1 MEYNDSNII
10 SNLKLFGKTGK
21 FPYGNEE
28 FLDLLSKLFNAAKIG
43 IEITDKTGKFVW
55 VNSAFT
61 KLTGYSADEI
71 IGKNGR
77 ILKSGKHGKIFYEN
91 LWETILSGS
100 VWQGEILNKHKNG
113 NFYFVEETIVPLTNE
128 ENEITYFVGIKQDI
142 SAWKKAEEALNES
155 YIKYEELAYIVNES
169 PAIGFLW
176 KADEGMPVE
185 FVSDNVRQF
194 GYTPDDFYTSKIS
207 FINIIHPK
215 DRNRTIEELY
225 HKALIGEEK
234 FKQTFRI
241 LTAKNKVRWVE
252 NYISVRHGKHGIITY
267 FQGVILDITSR
278 RKAEKEAKLKFDQ
291 LVQADKMVAL
301 GTLVAGVAH
310 EINNPNNFVM
320 LNINLIEKTWYNILP
335 ILDDYYR
342 RNGDFYV
349 GNRLKYSKIKES
361 MPKILNGISEGTK
374 RIKNIV
380 NELKEF
386 SGKESSGV
394 NQEVDVNK
402 VIEAAINLTKNLINK
417 STDNF
422 SVKFAPDLPL
432 VKGNR
437 QRLEQVVIN
446 LIENACQALQNNSE
460 RIYVVTKYLKEE
472 NMIQIMVVDEGEG
485 MPSSM
490 IKKIKDPFFTT
501 KREQGGTG
509 LGLAVSSRI
518 ISSHKGRLNFESELG
533 KGTKAIIKLPAI
545 NDKGTDI
552 K

>member
-1 MEYNDSNII
+1 MVSGL
-10 SNLKLFGKTGK
+10 S
-21 FPYGNEE
+21 
-28 FLDLLSKLFNAAKIG
+28 FLDGAVKISGKDELMGFLSQIFNAAKIG
-43 IEITDKTGKFVW
+43 IEITDETGKFIW

-61 KLTGYSADEI
+61 RITGYGREEV
-71 IGKNGR
+71 IGKPGS
-77 ILKSGKHGKIFYEN
+77 ILKSGKHGKTFYEN
-91 LWETILSGS
+91 MWQTILSGNA
-100 VWQGEILNKHKNG
+100 WQGEILNKHKNG
-113 NFYFVEETIVPLTNE
+113 NYYFVEETIVPIIG
-128 ENEITYFVGIKQDI
+128 ENGEITRFVGIKQDI
-142 SAWKKAEEALNES
+142 SAWKKTEEALNES

-194 GYTPDDFYTSKIS
+194 GYTPDDFYSGRIS
-207 FINIIHPK
+207 FLNIIHPK
-215 DRNRTIEELY
+215 DRNRIIEELY
-225 HKALIGEEK
+225 HRALIGEEK

-241 LTAKNKVRWVE
+241 LNTQNKVRWVE
-252 NYISVRHGKHGIITY
+252 NYISVRHGTHGVITN

-278 RKAEKEAKLKFDQ
+278 RKAEKEAKLKFDR
-291 LVQADKMVAL
+291 LIQADKMVAL

-342 RNGDFYV
+342 KNGDFYV

-386 SGKESSGV
+386 SGKESSDV
-394 NQEVDVNK
+394 NQNVDVNK

-417 STDNF
+417 STENF
-422 SVKFAPDLPL
+422 SVKFAPDLPT
-432 VKGNR
+432 VRGNR

-446 LIENACQALQNNSE
+446 LIENACQALQDNSK

-472 NMIQIMVVDEGEG
+472 NSVQIMIVDEGEG
-485 MPSSM
+485 IAPGVL
-490 IKKIKDPFFTT
+490 KKIKDPFFTT
-501 KREQGGTG
+501 KREKGGTG
-509 LGLAVSSRI
+509 LGLAVSNRI
-518 ISSHKGRLNFESELG
+518 IEAHKGRLTFESEFG
-533 KGTKAIIKLPAI
+533 KGTKAIIKLPAVEKKEM
-545 NDKGTDI
+545 N
-552 K
+552 

>member
-1 MEYNDSNII
+1 MEINETDII
-10 SNLKLFGKTGK
+10 SNLKLLGKNGK
-21 FPYGNEE
+21 FPYGNKE
-28 FLDLLSKLFNAAKIG
+28 FLGLLSKLFDAAKIG
-43 IEITDKTGKFVW
+43 VEITDNTGKFVW

-61 KLTGYSADEI
+61 KLTGYTAGEI
-71 IGKNGR
+71 TGKNGS
-77 ILKSGKHGKIFYEN
+77 ILKSGKHGKVFYEN
-91 LWETILSGS
+91 LWKTILSGN

-113 NFYFVEETIVPLTNE
+113 SYYFVKETIVPLTG
-128 ENEITYFVGIKQDI
+128 ENDEITYFIGIKQDI

-185 FVSDNVRQF
+185 FVSDNIRQF
-194 GYTPDDFYTSKIS
+194 GYTPGDFYTNKIS
-207 FINIIHPK
+207 FVDIIYPK
-215 DRNRTIEELY
+215 DRNRIIEELY
-225 HKALIGEEK
+225 HKALVGEEK
-234 FKQTFRI
+234 YKQTFRI
-241 LTAKNKVRWVE
+241 LTAEKEVRWVE
-252 NYISVRHGKHGIITY
+252 NYISVRHGKHGLITY

-386 SGKESSGV
+386 SGKESSDA
-394 NQEVDVNK
+394 NQEVDVNQ
-402 VIEAAINLTKNLINK
+402 VIERAINLTKNLINK
-417 STDNF
+417 STENF
-422 SVKFAPDLPL
+422 SVDFAPGLPL
-432 VKGNR
+432 VKGNK

-446 LIENACQALQNNSE
+446 LIENACQALRNNSE
-460 RIYVVTKYLKEE
+460 RIYVATGYSKNE
-472 NMIQIMVVDEGEG
+472 NSVMIIVADEGEG
-485 MPSSM
+485 MPQSM

-501 KREQGGTG
+501 KREKGGTG

-518 ISSHKGRLNFESELG
+518 ISAHKGRLNFESEPG

-545 NDKGTDI
+545 NETGNELK
-552 K
+552 